1 MLRNQV
7 HEWMAFSINYMA
19 IFEFLSFYYVFLYLQ
34 YVFNC
39 WTSFIKFSESNLERN
54 RKLPKMQPKGDR
66 FISYKLWLKLYWVAS
81 KSMAI
86 WNSQTTPSMHILNT
100 KSLVSFSR
108 RLSISTISNP
118 LGPHSSMMRFA
129 ALSTSSID
137 LKTAFPLIKSEI
149 QHLVG
154 IFFSHRS
161 CRIVVIS

>member
-1 MLRNQV
+1 MDLKACSKNYTACFDFKSSYFGFLMLRKYPYSCF
-7 HEWMAFSINYMA
+7 AYFTK
-19 IFEFLSFYYVFLYLQ
+19 LS
-34 YVFNC
+34 
-39 WTSFIKFSESNLERN
+39 TSNLERN
-54 RKLPKMQPKGDR
+54 KKLPKMQPKGDR

-137 LKTAFPLIKSEI
+137 LKTAFPLTKSEI